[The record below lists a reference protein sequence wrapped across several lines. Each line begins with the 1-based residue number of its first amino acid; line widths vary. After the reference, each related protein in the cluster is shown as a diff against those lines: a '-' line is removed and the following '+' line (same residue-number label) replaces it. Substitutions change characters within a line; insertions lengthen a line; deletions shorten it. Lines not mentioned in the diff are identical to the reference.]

1 MGEASELVGKAKD
14 DHFPV
19 PVGSNGTTS
28 IISRMTSVIDD
39 LDRAVQVKEHDF
51 AVEGSAAK
59 AENHFKLGMLRAADS
74 LTRRARA
81 ILQDYGADLAHD
93 VNPTVDE
100 EAASGEDLEEMSEE
114 DVDSEDDEEEEEEDA

>member
-1 MGEASELVGKAKD
+1 MGEASDLVGKAKD

-28 IISRMTSVIDD
+28 IISRMTAVIDD
-39 LDRAVQVKEHDF
+39 LDRAIQVKEHDF
-51 AVEGSAAK
+51 MVEGTASK

-93 VNPTVDE
+93 VNPTVDVD
-100 EAASGEDLEEMSEE
+100 AASGDDLEEMSEE
-114 DVDSEDDEEEEEEDA
+114 DVDPDEDEEDA